1 MCGIAGIVELSPAAG
16 PDRAILERMASLLAH
31 RGPDDQGIAV
41 IGPAGL
47 AHRRLSIIDLSGGH
61 QPMDGAGGAHTI
73 VFNGEIYNFREVRS
87 ALEAEGETFATRSDT
102 EVLLKA
108 YAAWG
113 PACVER
119 LNGMFAFAIWDAPR
133 RRLFAARDRLGKKPF
148 YYSHSSDRFIFA
160 SELKA
165 LLAAPGV
172 RREIDPEAVDEFLS
186 TYYVGG
192 SRTILRHVA
201 KLPPAHWLTLEDG
214 RLTVRRYWRPTFH
227 ADDPPRKDEEYRE
240 ELESR
245 FRESVRRRLI
255 SDVPLGAF
263 LSGGIDS
270 SAVVA
275 MMAAEGKVK
284 TFTIG
289 FEEEGYSEIEDA
301 RVVARHLGTDH
312 REHVVK
318 PEATR
323 ILSDLVWHFDEPF
336 GDSSM
341 IPTWYVCQMARQHV
355 TVALSGDGGDELFA
369 GYTRYQRAVAD
380 RGWSWIP
387 GPIRRRLLAPAV
399 DALPV
404 GAPARNRLYSV
415 AHHSDLTPGYGL
427 GLYPYIKSWLYA
439 PEMRNR
445 GGSNGGHGH
454 RAGGNGGSH
463 LPSGVSVAELEQVDL
478 VSRLQWIDTM
488 SYLPDDIL
496 TKVDRASMAHSLEV
510 RAPLL
515 DYTLV
520 EFMATVPARLKLDGG
535 ASKVLFKRI
544 LAKHLPA
551 SVFTKRKQGFA
562 VPKGAWFRK
571 ELRETARER
580 LLDPR
585 TLARAYFRPEAV
597 REVLSRH
604 EEGKRDYSDWIW
616 CLLVLEEWHRL
627 FIDPDT
633 RRV

>member
-1 MCGIAGIVELSPAAG
+1 MCGIAGIVEQKPGAAPAR
-16 PDRAILERMASLLAH
+16 DVLERMASLLQH

-41 IGPAGL
+41 RGEAGL

-61 QPMDGAGGAHTI
+61 QPMEGAGGALTI

-87 ALEAEGETFATRSDT
+87 ALESKGAAFATRSDT
-102 EVLLKA
+102 EVLLQA

-113 PACVER
+113 ERCVER

-148 YYSHSSDRFIFA
+148 YYALTADRFVFA

-165 LLAAPGV
+165 VLAAPGV
-172 RREIDPEAVDEFLS
+172 PREVDPEAVDEFLS
-186 TYYVGG
+186 SYYVGG
-192 SRTILRHVA
+192 ARTILRNVA
-201 KLPPAHWLTLEDG
+201 KLPPAHWLTLEGG
-214 RLTVRRYWRPTFH
+214 RLAVQRYWRPTFR
-227 ADDPPRKDEEYRE
+227 ADDPPRRDEEYQE
-240 ELESR
+240 EVESR
-245 FRESVRRRLI
+245 FRDSVRRRLI

-263 LSGGIDS
+263 LSGGVDS

-275 MMAAEGKVK
+275 MMAAEGGPRVK

-289 FEEEGYSEIEDA
+289 FEEAGYSEIEDA

-312 REHVVK
+312 NEHLVK
-318 PEATR
+318 PEATA
-323 ILSDLVWHFDEPF
+323 ILPNLVWHFDEPF

-341 IPTWYVCQMARQHV
+341 VPTWYVCQMARRDV

-369 GYTRYQRAVAD
+369 GYARYQRALAD
-380 RGWSWIP
+380 RRWSCIP
-387 GPIRRRLLAPAV
+387 GPIRRRVLAPVV
-399 DALPV
+399 DALPMD
-404 GAPARNRLYSV
+404 APARNRLYAV
-415 AHHSDLTPGYGL
+415 AHHSALTPGYGL

-439 PEMRNR
+439 PGMRER
-445 GGSNGGHGH
+445 Q
-454 RAGGNGGSH
+454 GNGNGNGD
-463 LPSGVSVAELEQVDL
+463 GVSTAELERVDL

-496 TKVDRASMAHSLEV
+496 TKVDRASMAHALEV

-520 EFMATVPARLKLDGG
+520 EFMATVPARLKLQGG
-535 ASKVLFKRI
+535 VSKVLFKRL

-562 VPKGAWFRK
+562 VPKGTWFRN
-571 ELRETARER
+571 ELRGTARER

-585 TLARAYFRPEAV
+585 TLARGYFRPEAV
-597 REVLSRH
+597 REILTQH

-627 FIDPDT
+627 FLDPDT

>member
-1 MCGIAGIVELSPAAG
+1 MCGIAGIVQRNAEAA
-16 PDRAILERMASLLAH
+16 PDRELLASMASLLSH

-41 IGPAGL
+41 VGPAGL
-47 AHRRLSIIDLSGGH
+47 AHRRLSIIDLGGGH
-61 QPMDGAGGAHTI
+61 QPMEDGGGARTI
-73 VFNGEIYNFREVRS
+73 VFNGEIYNFLEIRS
-87 ALEAEGETFATRSDT
+87 ALEAEGAAFATRSDT

-113 PACVER
+113 TECVAR

-148 YYSHSSDRFIFA
+148 YYAQTGERFVFG

-165 LLAAPGV
+165 VIADPGV
-172 RREIDPEAVDEFLS
+172 PREVDPAAVDEFLS
-186 TYYVGG
+186 RYYVGG
-192 SRTILRHVA
+192 ARTILRHVA
-201 KLPPAHWLTLEDG
+201 KLPPAHWLTLEEG
-214 RLTVRRYWRPTFH
+214 KLTIRRYWRPTFR
-227 ADDPPRKDEEYRE
+227 ADDPPRRDEEYLE
-240 ELESR
+240 ELEAR

-263 LSGGIDS
+263 LSGGLDS

-275 MMAAEGKVK
+275 MMASLGGPRVK

-289 FEEEGYSEIEDA
+289 FDEPGYSEAEDA
-301 RVVARHLGTDH
+301 RLVARHLGTDH
-312 REHVVK
+312 SEYVVK
-318 PEATR
+318 PEAIG
-323 ILSDLVWHFDEPF
+323 ILPDLVWHFDEPF

-341 IPTWYVCQMARQHV
+341 VPTWYVCRMARREV

-369 GYTRYQRAVAD
+369 GYTRYHRAVAEQ
-380 RGWSWIP
+380 RSWIP
-387 GPIRRRLLAPAV
+387 GPLRRRLLQPMV

-404 GAPARNRLYSV
+404 ETPARNRLYAM
-415 AHHSDLTPGYGL
+415 AHHSDMAPGYGL

-439 PEMRNR
+439 PEMRR
-445 GGSNGGHGH
+445 GHNGGE
-454 RAGGNGGSH
+454 RI
-463 LPSGVSVAELEQVDL
+463 PDDVTCAELEGVDL
-478 VSRLQWIDTM
+478 VSRLQWMDTM

-520 EFMATVPARLKLDGG
+520 DFMGAVPSSLKLNGG
-535 ASKVLFKRI
+535 VSKVLFKRL
-544 LAKHLPA
+544 LARYLPE
-551 SVFTKRKQGFA
+551 SVLTKRKQGFA
-562 VPKGAWFRK
+562 VPKGAWFQK
-571 ELRETARER
+571 QLRETARER
-580 LLDPR
+580 LLDRR
-585 TLARAYFRPEAV
+585 TLERGYFRPEAV
-597 REVLSRH
+597 RDVLRH
-604 EEGKRDYSDWIW
+604 HESGRRDYSDWIW

-627 FIDPDT
+627 FLDPGT